1 MVRPPP
7 RLRCAWGYDPVPLP
21 TADSTLTGSASM
33 ARSAPSGFG
42 LLPLYR
48 DLAAEDQGLHVPGG
62 VTTRLQ
68 HQPAED
74 GDHDK

>member
-1 MVRPPP
+1 
-7 RLRCAWGYDPVPLP
+7 
-21 TADSTLTGSASM
+21 M

-48 DLAAEDQGLHVPGG
+48 DLATEDQDLHVPGG

-74 GDHDK
+74 RDHDN